1 MQISHGVCPLAPGR
15 DPALRYY
22 DQAIAAL
29 DAVNAEYTLGLA
41 CQERAQFLAK
51 LGSHDKAEVDLAK
64 ARQCFASV
72 DAEGGGT
79 H

>member
-64 ARQCFASV
+64 ARHFASV